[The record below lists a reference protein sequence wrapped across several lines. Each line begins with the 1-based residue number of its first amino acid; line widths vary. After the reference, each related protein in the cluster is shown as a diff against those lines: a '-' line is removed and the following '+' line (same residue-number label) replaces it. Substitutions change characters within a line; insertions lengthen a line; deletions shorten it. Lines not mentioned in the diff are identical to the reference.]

1 MDEELQVVHV
11 EKPEESAWEII
22 GRGLDNYNQ
31 QEAGD
36 MQFERLC
43 FAVTSPEG
51 TIVGGVLGEKYW
63 NWLHIDLMWIQEEF
77 RGRGYGHQL
86 LEAIEEEAKKHGV
99 RNIFLDTFSF
109 QAPDFYKQ
117 HGYQI
122 FGELPEFPSGS
133 TRFFF
138 TKSI

>member
-1 MDEELQVVHV
+1 
-11 EKPEESAWEII
+11 
-22 GRGLDNYNQ
+22 
-31 QEAGD
+31 
-36 MQFERLC
+36 
-43 FAVTSPEG
+43 
-51 TIVGGVLGEKYW
+51 
-63 NWLHIDLMWIQEEF
+63 MWIQEEL